1 MCVWE
6 RLWMWLLS
14 FSSSVRFVCRCWFVW
29 WVEWAVDDYTIRNA
43 AWVCMS
49 VYVMVGLRIG
59 FIPYQQMKGNLWV
72 WMWTWTKQTQH
83 FHFTLSSHDCCT
95 LNNNNNCRR
104 ATSHGN
110 FFWSSPFDLVRAICS
125 TEQGLVQKQLFVIHR
140 SERCMTTANESH
152 IKPVRR
158 AFRFILKLQNFE
170 FFFWILRQKY
180 GTNQLVF
187 PYTRAHT
194 ERLWFV
200 LMPDINIHVMI
211 VIELRFFPLLSP

>member
-1 MCVWE
+1 MNVIIIFFFCPFC
-6 RLWMWLLS
+6 L
-14 FSSSVRFVCRCWFVW
+14 W

-43 AWVCMS
+43 AWVCVS

-59 FIPYQQMKGNLWV
+59 FIPYKQMKGNLWV

-83 FHFTLSSHDCCT
+83 FHFTLSSHDRCT

-110 FFWSSPFDLVRAICS
+110 FFWSSPFDLVRAICI
-125 TEQGLVQKQLFVIHR
+125 TEQGLVQKQLFVRHR

-158 AFRFILKLQNFE
+158 VFRFILKLLNFGIFFRFCGKNMAQNNWFS
-170 FFFWILRQKY
+170 L
-180 GTNQLVF
+180 TLVRTQNDCDSF
-187 PYTRAHT
+187 
-194 ERLWFV
+194 
-200 LMPDINIHVMI
+200 
-211 VIELRFFPLLSP
+211 